1 MKFSNCSVKK
11 SISLC
16 VRDMQIVVLTVF
28 KKGAHFLMSKFLI
41 PEVFLLPFPRLLK
54 RHPSELIVI
63 RCKKNYIL
71 ETFEKTINA
80 LASPLAN

>member
-63 RCKKNYIL
+63 RCKKN
-71 ETFEKTINA
+71 
-80 LASPLAN
+80 